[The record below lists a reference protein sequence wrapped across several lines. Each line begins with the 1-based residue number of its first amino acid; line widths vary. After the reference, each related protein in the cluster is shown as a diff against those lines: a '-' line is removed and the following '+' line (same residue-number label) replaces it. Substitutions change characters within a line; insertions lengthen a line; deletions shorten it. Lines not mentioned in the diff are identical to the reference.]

1 MMEETTVLRLEL
13 EGLLLEADGTH
24 HVVSIEWPQRPSGGY
39 IKAVASTLPA
49 SIVERVPC
57 LDGYLHPPDGTG
69 NSSRDACEKTP
80 RDYRFLSCYVDEEGA
95 LNGRPSNAHQPL
107 IRALG
112 MSFSPQIGLH
122 GPLLLV
128 STNVEQQQDSS
139 IDPYVVQLFD
149 RYASLGDGKARR
161 DFLAAVMSGTL
172 RFHSQ

>member
-1 MMEETTVLRLEL
+1 
-13 EGLLLEADGTH
+13 
-24 HVVSIEWPQRPSGGY
+24 
-39 IKAVASTLPA
+39 
-49 SIVERVPC
+49 
-57 LDGYLHPPDGTG
+57 
-69 NSSRDACEKTP
+69 
-80 RDYRFLSCYVDEEGA
+80 
-95 LNGRPSNAHQPL
+95 
-107 IRALG
+107 